1 MTKLGV
7 YTHDPGYPRNAVCQT
22 TIPQETSAYCVIRGE
37 HMNSQLTSAYPNR
50 PIALVVP
57 FPLGHPSDFAARRLA
72 PRLAELLHQSVTV
85 ENWPGAS
92 GTIGAERMTH
102 KPRDGHALM
111 IHGVNGFAIA
121 PHIMNVGYDPIRDF
135 AAVIKLHSAPLVL
148 VVNPALPVN
157 TVPELIAYAKGNPG
171 KVNGASFGTAT
182 NAHLALVLFNQ
193 IAGLN
198 IPHTEYVGGTRIAA
212 DLIAGKFQLMLDF
225 PNVVVHHL
233 KASQLKALAVTSSRR
248 SAALPHVPTFAEE
261 GVQGME
267 ITGWQGV
274 FAPAGTPPGT
284 IAKLNAALAK
294 IQAMP
299 KVRKEA
305 EDVGFTV
312 ESGTPQEFAT
322 FVKAE
327 YERWGKV
334 IEQGKIHLC

>member
-1 MTKLGV
+1 
-7 YTHDPGYPRNAVCQT
+7 
-22 TIPQETSAYCVIRGE
+22 
-37 HMNSQLTSAYPNR
+37 MNSQLASAYPNQ

-92 GTIGAERMTH
+92 GTSGAARMKH
-102 KPRDGHALM
+102 KPPDGYALM

-121 PHIMNVGYDPIRDF
+121 PHVMEVGYDPIRDF
-135 AAVIKLHSAPLVL
+135 APVIKLHSAPLVL
-148 VVNPALPVN
+148 VVNPALPID
-157 TVPELIAYAKGNPG
+157 TVQELIAYVKSNPG

-182 NAHLALVLFNQ
+182 NAHLALVLFKQ
-193 IAGLN
+193 ITGLN

-212 DLIAGKFQLMLDF
+212 DLIAGRFQLMFDF
-225 PNVVVHHL
+225 PNVVIQHI
-233 KASQLKALAVTSSRR
+233 KAGQLQALAVTSSRR
-248 SAALPHVPTFAEE
+248 SAALPNVPTFAEE

-274 FAPAGTPPGT
+274 FGPAETPPDI

-294 IQAMP
+294 IQATP
-299 KVRKEA
+299 EVRKEA

-312 ESGTPQEFAT
+312 ESSTPEEFAT
-322 FVKAE
+322 FIKAE
-327 YERWGKV
+327 HERWGKV
-334 IEQGKIHLC
+334 IEKGKIHLD

>member
-1 MTKLGV
+1 
-7 YTHDPGYPRNAVCQT
+7 
-22 TIPQETSAYCVIRGE
+22 
-37 HMNSQLTSAYPNR
+37 MNSQLNSAFPNR

-92 GTIGAERMTH
+92 GTTGAERMKH
-102 KPRDGHALM
+102 KPPDGYVLM

-121 PHIMNVGYDPIRDF
+121 PHVMKVGYDAIRDF

-157 TVPELIAYAKGNPG
+157 AVQELIAYVKSNPG

-193 IAGLN
+193 ITGLN

-212 DLIAGKFQLMLDF
+212 DLIAGKFQLMFDF
-225 PNVVVHHL
+225 PNVVVQHI
-233 KASQLKALAVTSSRR
+233 KAGHLKALAVTSSRR
-248 SAALPHVPTFAEE
+248 SAALPNVPTFAEE
-261 GVQGME
+261 GVRGME

-274 FAPAGTPPGT
+274 FAPADTPPDI

-299 KVRKEA
+299 DVRKEA
-305 EDVGFTV
+305 EDVGFTAK
-312 ESGTPQEFAT
+312 SGTPEDFAT
-322 FVKAE
+322 FIKAE

-334 IEQGKIHLC
+334 IEEGKIHLD